1 MLFSIIFNLS
11 YIILIGIAGYYVS
24 LYSQLNDSII
34 ELSNK
39 IDKKCNNL
47 QNIPQPKKQIEKYKK
62 HSSKS
67 K

>member
-1 MLFSIIFNLS
+1 MLFSLIFNIS

-47 QNIPQPKKQIEKYKK
+47 PRPKNKLKKIKNPHQN
-62 HSSKS
+62 
-67 K
+67 